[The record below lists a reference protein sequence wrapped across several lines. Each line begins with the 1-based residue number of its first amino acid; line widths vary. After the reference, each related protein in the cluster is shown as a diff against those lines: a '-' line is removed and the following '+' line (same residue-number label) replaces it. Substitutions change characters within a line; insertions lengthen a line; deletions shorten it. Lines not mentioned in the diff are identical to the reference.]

1 MQYAVRQQEEL
12 INNQRLRE
20 YEDELR
26 NKQRINDIIVTNRME
41 AELEASKLRKS
52 VIEEELAHQD
62 YLRKLDHLRV
72 ERSHL
77 ERSHLDHKTSSK
89 TENLRGTAK
98 DEENERRIQQYQQEL
113 LFKIT
118 GAKDRN
124 SLKQSASANQ
134 HSHTHNKSSG
144 PRTPAQ

>member
-98 DEENERRIQQYQQEL
+98 DEENERRIQQYQQ
-113 LFKIT
+113 
-118 GAKDRN
+118 
-124 SLKQSASANQ
+124 
-134 HSHTHNKSSG
+134 
-144 PRTPAQ
+144 